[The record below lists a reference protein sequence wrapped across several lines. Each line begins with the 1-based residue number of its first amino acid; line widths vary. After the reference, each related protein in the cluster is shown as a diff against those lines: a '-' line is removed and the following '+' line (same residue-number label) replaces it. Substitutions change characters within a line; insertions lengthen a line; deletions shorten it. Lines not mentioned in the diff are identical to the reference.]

1 MSNRR
6 EILREL
12 DEASDQ
18 NGLNDVFDKLDSYAV
33 AGPRPADT
41 ALLIAR
47 LKPVLAQETTEAERQ
62 QFKAALI
69 ATRQRSGLPLI
80 LQLVGPQSALMSRW
94 FVALTLALFS
104 VGVALTDIF
113 AGTLAKY
120 LVTVSPLLGLMTLF
134 YQYRAQVYKV
144 EEMEAACR
152 YSPAQ
157 IATAR
162 IVVVLG
168 YNILLGTAATLAEW
182 YYNAVVWGLVL
193 NWLAPLLLILGIA
206 LFTSLKL
213 GITGG
218 CLAAGA
224 VWVAQISLAEG
235 GSLLRVVLPELAAG
249 STDTISIVL
258 GVGLIYFSVIGLQP
272 EVRAPRTR

>member
-1 MSNRR
+1 MNKRL
-6 EILREL
+6 EIWREL

-18 NGLNDVFDKLDSYAV
+18 QGMNDVFDKLDSYTV
-33 AGPRPADT
+33 ARPQPADT

-47 LKPVLAQETTEAERQ
+47 LKPVLAQETAEAERQ
-62 QFKAALI
+62 RFKAALTAI
-69 ATRQRSGLPLI
+69 PQQGGLTLI
-80 LQLVGPQSALMSRW
+80 LQLVGPQSALMGRW
-94 FVALTLALFS
+94 FVALTLTLF
-104 VGVALTDIF
+104 VLGVVLTDIF
-113 AGTLAKY
+113 AGSLANY

-162 IVVVLG
+162 LLVVLG

-182 YYNAVVWGLVL
+182 HYNTVAWSLVL

-206 LFTSLKL
+206 LFSSLKL
-213 GITGG
+213 GIAGG

-224 VWVAQISLAEG
+224 VWMAQLSLAEG
-235 GSLLRVVLPELAAG
+235 GSLLRMALPDLAAV
-249 STDTISIVL
+249 SSDILSIAL
-258 GVGLIYFSVIGLQP
+258 GIGLLCFSVIALQP
-272 EVRAPRTR
+272 EVRLPRTR